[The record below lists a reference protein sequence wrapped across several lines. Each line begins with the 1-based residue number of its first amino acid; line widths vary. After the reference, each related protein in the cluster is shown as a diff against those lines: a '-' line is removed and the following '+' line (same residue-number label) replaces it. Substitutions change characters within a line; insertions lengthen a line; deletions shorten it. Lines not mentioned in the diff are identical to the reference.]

1 MTKPWHLWVILKA
14 SRRAN
19 WALTSNTTLR
29 VLSQKI
35 DLQDMPLGFMLDRV
49 KKTGKDSH
57 FHLSDT
63 ELKPLIAFKKILRQ
77 NRRQA
82 SLGGWLQRLRPLE
95 KMS

>member
-1 MTKPWHLWVILKA
+1 L
-14 SRRAN
+14 
-19 WALTSNTTLR
+19 
-29 VLSQKI
+29 
-35 DLQDMPLGFMLDRV
+35 
-49 KKTGKDSH
+49 KKTSKDSH